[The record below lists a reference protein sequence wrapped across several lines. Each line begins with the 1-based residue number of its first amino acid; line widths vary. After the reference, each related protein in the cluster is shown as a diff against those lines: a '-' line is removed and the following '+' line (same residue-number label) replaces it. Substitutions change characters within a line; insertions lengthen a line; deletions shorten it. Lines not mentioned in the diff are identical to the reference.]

1 MLAGLSVLRVNARLT
16 ESWSHASRRAVP
28 RASHEHLD
36 AIASMVT
43 PLFDGNRDGSIADDV
58 TSMIGGFMKR
68 S

>member
-1 MLAGLSVLRVNARLT
+1 ML
-16 ESWSHASRRAVP
+16 
-28 RASHEHLD
+28 
-36 AIASMVT
+36 T